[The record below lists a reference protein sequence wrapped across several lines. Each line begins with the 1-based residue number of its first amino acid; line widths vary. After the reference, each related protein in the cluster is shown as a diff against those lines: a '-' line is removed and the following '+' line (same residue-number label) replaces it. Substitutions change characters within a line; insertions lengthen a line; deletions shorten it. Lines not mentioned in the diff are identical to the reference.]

1 MNQPIRSVLFDLDG
15 TLLDTAPDLANALNA
30 VLQESGKPALAF
42 DTIRPHVSHGASALI
57 TLGFE
62 KSNTDPMFESYR
74 LRLLEFYQQNLC
86 QQTTFFDDM
95 ERVLASIE
103 ARGLSWGIVT
113 NKPARFTEPLLENL
127 GLLRRASCI
136 VSGDTLPRKKPHPD
150 PLLHAARILGIA
162 PEQAVYVGDARRD
175 IEAAQA
181 AGMRSLVAL
190 FGYLDADDEPQ
201 DWGADAYISTPS
213 ELLSWLDQNGQS
225 TLETI

>member
-1 MNQPIRSVLFDLDG
+1 MLFDLDG